1 MLGTGRFSI
10 WRVAGSGQYRM
21 KKTIVALARR
31 LPGCGVTKRLIDS
44 SSHDRESVDA
54 CRWLGLFEKH
64 SE

>member
-1 MLGTGRFSI
+1 
-10 WRVAGSGQYRM
+10 VAGSGQYRM